1 MIVIDAIGLFV
12 TICFI
17 GLRYP
22 HYVLIACLIN
32 QFGQIVATLFLHL
45 HIEGILASGV
55 FTNMQV
61 TGATGALIFLLAL
74 SGTFLNYAVGAAVTG
89 FEFEPTAHLIK
100 PFARLRSPFAVINLR
115 FAVVMLCVQIFHYIS
130 Q

>member
-1 MIVIDAIGLFV
+1 MFVIDAIGVLV
-12 TICFI
+12 TICFV

-22 HYVLIACLIN
+22 HYVLAACLIN
-32 QFGQIVATLFLHL
+32 QLGQIVATLFLHL

-55 FTNMQV
+55 FTNIEV
-61 TGATGALIFLLAL
+61 TGATTTLIFMLAV
-74 SGTFLNYAVGAAVTG
+74 SGAFLNYAAGAAVSG

-100 PFARLRSPFAVINLR
+100 PFAKLRSPFAVINLR
-115 FAVVMLCVQIFHYIS
+115 FAVLMLCVQLIHYVS